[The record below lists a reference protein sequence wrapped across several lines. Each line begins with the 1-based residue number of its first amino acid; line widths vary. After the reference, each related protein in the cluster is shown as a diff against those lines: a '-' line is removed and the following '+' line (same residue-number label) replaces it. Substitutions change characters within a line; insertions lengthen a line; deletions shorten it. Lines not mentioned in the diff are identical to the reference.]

1 MMNKKKRQSERE
13 AEIAQRNQQTWG
25 ARDEAE
31 VDSTSRHMSSQ
42 LDPSDNEAKSANEL
56 ESKSQCKLAET
67 GKEKLD
73 LNTHPSREEDSQ
85 AASNRVSMM
94 SLLQVASRPLDT
106 YLKQNGLTSLM
117 QDQQQSVPQVTSESE
132 EQINEDQGVASDV
145 QERESGGEEQCGTTD
160 QNQSEPHD

>member
-13 AEIAQRNQQTWG
+13 AEIAQRNQQTWA

-31 VDSTSRHMSSQ
+31 VESTSRHMSSQ

-56 ESKSQCKLAET
+56 ESKSQKLAET

-94 SLLQVASRPLDT
+94 SLLQVASRPLDA